1 MKIIHISYVSAH
13 MELKIPRRKKKNLEA
28 KWHTSKRVKEEIKE
42 MMKYFE
48 VNKIKQIRYQGP
60 PFS

>member
-1 MKIIHISYVSAH
+1 
-13 MELKIPRRKKKNLEA
+13 MELKYLEGKKNLEA

-42 MMKYFE
+42 IMKYFE

-60 PFS
+60 PLS